1 MNKDIVPELLRNIQ
15 KDFDKEK
22 ENSELVQQLLQI
34 LEEGQANYLNAN
46 AYAVEIGELL
56 SKVLNK
62 NITAETLPDGKMYFN
77 IADRVLNTTL
87 KHNHKLITDFS
98 MEVQSQLNKNKKIG
112 ITVKK
117 PPINQDRID
126 SLVNK
131 LVSKDDFEL
140 VKFVLKEPIVN
151 FSQSIV
157 DDTIEINADFHIE
170 SGMSPKLNRKAEKNA
185 CKWCKDLD
193 KIYEYRNL
201 EDKSVFSRH
210 DNCRCTVEF
219 FPDGE
224 KSKLKQNVHSK
235 RKIKARSEDLKR
247 ISNESKKKNN
257 NRNKLLEMLA
267 REEAKKLGYNPV
279 PTNEVVNKM
288 RDISKKWQIELSEAQ
303 ENSIKKYTYN
313 GTDDDGKKL
322 YFKINEYLEGRYI
335 PKNLAEEEML
345 IRNIANIESGLMNF
359 KLDNDIIVYRNDK
372 FPEHLKGNSG
382 KFISTSV
389 VASATLGKKANV
401 AIIVPKES
409 NGGYVEMVADEGF
422 KKQREYII
430 NTNANLELLSKI
442 DDLYI
447 YVQR

>member
-15 KDFDKEK
+15 NDFNKEK

-87 KHNHKLITDFS
+87 KNNHKLITDYS

-157 DDTIEINADFHIE
+157 DNTIEVNVDFHAKV
-170 SGMSPKLNRKAEKNA
+170 GMSPKILRTAVGKACEWCRSLDGIHDYHSLKN
-185 CKWCKDLD
+185 
-193 KIYEYRNL
+193 
-201 EDKSVFSRH
+201 EDVFHRH
-210 DNCRCTVEF
+210 DNCRCTVNY
-219 FPDGE
+219 FPG
-224 KSKLKQNVHSK
+224 KGKKQDVWTK
-235 RKIKARSEDLKR
+235 QERKIANNVAQLKKQQIEDIKAHNRKSDSSEYKKMIEVLGKDNMPVSVAKFQEMKYNEIERYEQLRDKMFIQNKFNTGEWLDKINPEKQAKHFKSSAVDGKSYFYDEVDVENLYDKYKQTSKFRRNRKGQNEENYELIDLPD
-247 ISNESKKKNN
+247 N
-257 NRNKLLEMLA
+257 L
-267 REEAKKLGYNPV
+267 KLG
-279 PTNEVVNKM
+279 K
-288 RDISKKWQIELSEAQ
+288 DF
-303 ENSIKKYTYN
+303 YT
-313 GTDDDGKKL
+313 G
-322 YFKINEYLEGRYI
+322 
-335 PKNLAEEEML
+335 
-345 IRNIANIESGLMNF
+345 
-359 KLDNDIIVYRNDK
+359 
-372 FPEHLKGNSG
+372 
-382 KFISTSV
+382 
-389 VASATLGKKANV
+389 
-401 AIIVPKES
+401 
-409 NGGYVEMVADEGF
+409 
-422 KKQREYII
+422 EYINGFTI
-430 NTNANLELLSKI
+430 HYSKTGSHI
-442 DDLYI
+442 IPTYHRKEDSDET
-447 YVQR
+447 

>member
-1 MNKDIVPELLRNIQ
+1 MLRNIQ
-15 KDFDKEK
+15 NDFDKEK

-34 LEEGQANYLNAN
+34 LEEGQANYRNVN
-46 AYAVEIGELL
+46 AYAVETGELL
-56 SKVLNK
+56 AKVLNK
-62 NITAETLPDGKMYFN
+62 NITAEILPDGKMYFN

-87 KHNHKLITDFS
+87 QHNHKLITDYS
-98 MEVQSQLNKNKKIG
+98 MEVLSQLNKNKKIG

-170 SGMSPKLNRKAEKNA
+170 SGMSPKLKRKAEKNA

-224 KSKLKQNVHSK
+224 KSKNKQNIHSK
-235 RKIKARSEDLKR
+235 RIIKARSEDLKR
-247 ISNESKKKNN
+247 ISNEAKKKSN

-267 REEAKKLGYNPV
+267 REEAERLGYNPV
-279 PTNEVVNKM
+279 ATNKVVNKM
-288 RDISKKWQIELSEAQ
+288 RDISKKWEIEVSEEQ
-303 ENSIKKYTYN
+303 ESSIKKYTYN

-322 YFKINEYLEGRYI
+322 YFKINEYLEGRYT
-335 PKNLAEEEML
+335 PKNSVEEEIL
-345 IRNIANIESGLMNF
+345 IRNIANIESGLMKF

-372 FPEHLKGNSG
+372 SPEYLEGESK

-389 VASATLGKKANV
+389 VANATLGKKANV
-401 AIIVPKES
+401 AIIVPKGS
-409 NGGYVEMVADEGF
+409 NGGYVEMVAHKDF
-422 KKQREYII
+422 KKQREYMI
-430 NTNANLELLSKI
+430 NTKAKLELLKKT

-447 YVQR
+447 YVLR